1 MKAMNRAYWVL
12 ILVLLLT
19 AACSSEEPVRSVS
32 LQHQLLSDEVYAPVQ
47 ATRACWRLGF
57 DRRLELKELEL
68 KEDVRQVASL
78 AR

>member
-32 LQHQLLSDEVYAPVQ
+32 LQHQLLSNEVYAPV
-47 ATRACWRLGF
+47 
-57 DRRLELKELEL
+57 
-68 KEDVRQVASL
+68 
-78 AR
+78 